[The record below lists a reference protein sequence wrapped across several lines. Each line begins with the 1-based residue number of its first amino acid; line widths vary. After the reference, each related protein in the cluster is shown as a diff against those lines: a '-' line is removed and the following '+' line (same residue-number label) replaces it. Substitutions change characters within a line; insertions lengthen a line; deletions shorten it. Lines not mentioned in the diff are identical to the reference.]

1 MAETYTERREVER
14 PTEGEEG
21 FLTDRRVK
29 LIGMAAAGLFTAGV
43 VFFLFLILTQFVD
56 YDLLVTIIPQFVDA
70 LLLVLE
76 IILISGVLSLVFGV
90 LVGLGRVSKTG
101 FTQSIATLYVEFFRG
116 TPLLFQL
123 FVVYIGIPALWTGGQ
138 FPISNWSYAAAIIG
152 LTLNH
157 TAYIGEA
164 VKGGI
169 NSVPEGQTE
178 AARSLGM
185 SYIDSMRFVILP
197 QAWRNALAAIG
208 NDLVILVKDTSLL
221 TVLAIPELISVFRS
235 VNSATFD
242 AWTPIVVVSVAYL
255 VITVPLGK
263 LVRTM
268 EERSMWGTER

>member
-1 MAETYTERREVER
+1 MAETYTDERGIER
-14 PTEGEEG
+14 ATETDEG
-21 FLTDRRVK
+21 LLTDRRVK
-29 LIGMAAAGLFTAGV
+29 WVGMAVAGV
-43 VFFLFLILTQFVD
+43 FATGIAIFLYLILADFVN
-56 YDLLVTIIPQFVDA
+56 YDLLVEILPQFA
-70 LLLVLE
+70 EALVLVLQ
-76 IILISGVLSLVFGV
+76 IILIAGALSLFFGV
-90 LVGLGRVSKTG
+90 LVGLGRVSNTT
-101 FTQSIATLYVEFFRG
+101 FTQAIATMYVEFFRG

-123 FVVYIGIPALWTGGQ
+123 FVIYLGVPAFWPPGE
-138 FPISNWSYAAAIIG
+138 FPLQNWSFAAAIIG

-169 NSVPEGQTE
+169 NSVAEGQTE

-221 TVLAIPELISVFRS
+221 TVLAIPELISVFRN
-235 VNSATFD
+235 VNSTTFD
-242 AWTPIVVVSVAYL
+242 AWTPIVVVSIAYL
-255 VITVPLGK
+255 VITLPLGK

-268 EERSMWGTER
+268 EERTMWGSER